1 MGINCKIHH
10 TEYTKMR
17 WIFAS
22 SLTMKKLF
30 SALLGMI
37 LALLTTSGVYAWW
50 WWKYGSD
57 PMRVLD
63 SVASEANDEYKIQD
77 TQLDDVSPLQWSY
90 PSQYRLTNTLDA
102 LRKNIGPYL
111 DRAFFIGLAIA
122 VIMII
127 YNGFLLVTNTIH
139 GEWERWETK
148 KRLINVVIGVIV
160 LTGVY
165 AILKIVLSLIGLIFT
180 S

>member
-1 MGINCKIHH
+1 
-10 TEYTKMR
+10 
-17 WIFAS
+17 
-22 SLTMKKLF
+22 MKKVVSVWILI
-30 SALLGMI
+30 LLT
-37 LALLTTSGVYAWW
+37 LLTTNEVYAWW

-122 VIMII
+122 VIMVI

-148 KRLINVVIGVIV
+148 KRLINVVMGVIV

-165 AILKIVLSLIGLIFT
+165 AILKIILSLIGLIFA

>member
-1 MGINCKIHH
+1 
-10 TEYTKMR
+10 
-17 WIFAS
+17 
-22 SLTMKKLF
+22 MKKVVSVWILI
-30 SALLGMI
+30 LLT
-37 LALLTTSGVYAWW
+37 LLTTNEVYAWW

-77 TQLDDVSPLQWSY
+77 TKLDDVSPLQWSY

-102 LRKNIGPYL
+102 VRKNIWPYL

-122 VIMII
+122 VIMVI

-165 AILKIVLSLIGLIFT
+165 AILKIILSLIGLIFA